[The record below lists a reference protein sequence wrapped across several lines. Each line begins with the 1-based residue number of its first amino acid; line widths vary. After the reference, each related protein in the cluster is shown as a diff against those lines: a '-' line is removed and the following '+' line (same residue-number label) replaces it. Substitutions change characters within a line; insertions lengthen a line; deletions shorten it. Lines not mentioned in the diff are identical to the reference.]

1 MRKQT
6 KAVDLPDLPLKNPV
20 AKFAHQFNKAQ
31 IFKDKRKYQ
40 RKSKHSGL
48 EPFSIALSRAIEKG
62 SGAKALTA
70 AF

>member
-6 KAVDLPDLPLKNPV
+6 KAEGVPDLPLKNPV
-20 AKFAHQFNKAQ
+20 AKFAHQFNKAH

-48 EPFSIALSRAIEKG
+48 EPFSIVCLKAIEKG
-62 SGAKALTA
+62 SSAKALTA